1 MYITETVRTAPNG
14 TTYRCVLLRQSYR
27 EGSTVKNRTIANLSH
42 CTPQE
47 VAAIRLALQHKDDRA
62 VLGTWHEAPLHE
74 GRSVGAVWVIYAM
87 ARRLGIE
94 AALGKDVAG
103 TLALWQVIARVL
115 DQGSRLS
122 AVRLAQTHAAWEV
135 FHMPRGFDENDLYD
149 NLAWLAD
156 HQATLERRFCTIR
169 RGDRKPTLFLYDVT
183 SSYLEGQ
190 CNAFAAFG
198 YNRDGKT
205 GTPQVLIGLLCD
217 EEGTPVSV
225 DVCAGHTPD
234 MTTVA
239 AHITQVARRFDC
251 VCVTF
256 VGDRGMIK
264 GPQIEDLVRAG
275 FHYITA
281 ITKPQVERLLKANV
295 LQLALFPA
303 QVREVEHEG
312 TRYLARRNPL
322 RAEEMAAVRRDKQR
336 SMAQWVAQKNAY
348 LAAHPRAQVAV
359 ALRAAHTKLTRLKI
373 DAWLTGEAE
382 GRTRGLRVQGEA
394 LQEAA
399 KLDGCYVL
407 KTDLPQAVAGTDF
420 IHARDKDL
428 TLVEQ
433 AFRTC
438 KTTHL
443 EVRPVYVRTAASTR
457 GHVLVVMVAS
467 MIIRALR
474 QAWAHLDLTV
484 EEGIDQLATL
494 CVMDV
499 HLEGH
504 GTFCRIPKPRA
515 SSQRLLEAVGT
526 HLPETRLARKARV
539 VTRKQLPERRKKR
552 KNSSLSTH

>member
-27 EGSTVKNRTIANLSH
+27 EESTVKNRTIANLSH

-47 VAAIRLALQHKDDRA
+47 VAAIRLALQHKDDLA
-62 VLGTWHEAPLHE
+62 VLGTLHEAPLHE
-74 GRSVGAVWVIYAM
+74 GRSVGAVWVIYDM

-103 TLALWQVIARVL
+103 KLALWQVIARVI

-122 AVRLAQTHAAWEV
+122 AVRLAQTHAACEV
-135 FHMPRGFDENDLYD
+135 LHMTRGFDENDLYD

-156 HQATLERRFCTIR
+156 HQAPIERRLFTIR

-198 YNRDGKT
+198 YNRDGKP
-205 GTPQVLIGLLCD
+205 GKPQVVIGLLCD

-225 DVCAGHTPD
+225 DVCAGNTPD

-239 AHITQVARRFDC
+239 AQITKVARRFGC
-251 VCVTF
+251 ERVTF

-295 LQLALFPA
+295 LQLALFTV

-312 TRYLARRNPL
+312 TRYLVRRNPL

-336 SMAQWVAQKNAY
+336 SMAPWVAQKNAY

-382 GRTRGLRVQGEA
+382 GRTIGLRVQAEA

-420 IHARDKDL
+420 IHARYKDL

-457 GHVLVVMVAS
+457 GHVLVVMLAY

-526 HLPETRLARKARV
+526 HLPDTLLERKARV

-552 KNSSLSTH
+552 KNSNLSTH